1 MTRDQYFEMCE
12 LLGEDPVEENI
23 PVEYED
29 FPVEVQQALSVY
41 NLLRD
46 EWDTF
51 NGIYLGKSLIGI
63 TEILN
68 LSQVPQE
75 DQQFLVVVVKLIDR
89 IRQKETNKKHEKPA
103 Q

>member
-1 MTRDQYFEMCE
+1 MCE
-12 LLGEDPVEENI
+12 QLGEPIVEENI

-29 FPVEVQQALSVY
+29 LPVDIQQALAVY

-63 TEILN
+63 TEILD
-68 LSQVPQE
+68 LSQITIE
-75 DQQFLVVVVKLIDR
+75 DRHFQVLLVKLIDR
-89 IRQKETNKKHEKPA
+89 IRQQETNKRQQKPA
-103 Q
+103 K